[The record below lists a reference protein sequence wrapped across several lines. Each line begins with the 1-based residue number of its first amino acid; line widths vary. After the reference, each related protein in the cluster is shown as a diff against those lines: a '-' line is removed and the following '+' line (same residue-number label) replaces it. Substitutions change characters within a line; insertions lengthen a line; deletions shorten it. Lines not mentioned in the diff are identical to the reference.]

1 MVFKT
6 FENGTFSTGLLV
18 HPIECL
24 GNFSNRFFVGKKSPC
39 RIDHGVLQILF
50 SNGMQSAGAAFPWS
64 GKTGVVVMLGSRMA
78 RAADADHLLFA
89 VAADEFAGENEFVNV
104 FLLSG
109 KVLVCIADRLNGLP
123 CAFID
128 QLRIDVGIDGIA
140 VPDFSGIFCVAQHSV
155 DLFVDEIFSFFGTDT
170 ARFQVVCDFD
180 DGISLRKFRKYL
192 FDDGPFLFVD
202 DNFLIDNVETIQKD
216 PARIIAFQIAFPHP
230 SEYLL
235 RKLGGIIL
243 VHAFQEAFQD
253 DAFGTVGDIF
263 HCRHELHAVFFERVF
278 MDRRFILITR
288 KSIKFVNCHMF
299 LWTVFNWFY
308 KRDTNTRIY

>member
-1 MVFKT
+1 
-6 FENGTFSTGLLV
+6 
-18 HPIECL
+18 
-24 GNFSNRFFVGKKSPC
+24 
-39 RIDHGVLQILF
+39 
-50 SNGMQSAGAAFPWS
+50 
-64 GKTGVVVMLGSRMA
+64 MLGSRMT
-78 RAADADHLLFA
+78 RAADANHLLFA
-89 VAADEFAGENEFVNV
+89 VAADEFAGENECIDV

-109 KVLVCIADRLNGLP
+109 KVLVCIADFLNGLP
-123 CAFID
+123 CVFID
-128 QLRIDVGIDGIA
+128 QLRVNVGIDGIA
-140 VPDFSGIFCVAQHSV
+140 VPDFSGIFCVAQHPI
-155 DLFVDEIFSFFGTDT
+155 DLFVDEIFSFFGADT

-192 FDDGPFLFVD
+192 FDDGTFLFVD
-202 DNFLIDNVETIQKD
+202 DNFLIDNAETVQKD

-235 RKLGGIIL
+235 RKLGGKIL

-288 KSIKFVNCHMF
+288 KSIKFVNSKAVQILSVMDKYD
-299 LWTVFNWFY
+299 TVKEAATKY
-308 KRDTNTRIY
+308 CIGINTIFFALTAKTFSAAATMEKDKEVIILLSVMIF